1 MGWEWVANYCGNRS
15 VVNNNF
21 FALYNK
27 YTGILRF
34 FYYMPQGTST
44 GNDHVWQVSMTDN
57 LATHTII
64 PYGVPN
70 DRTITNKAAINQT
83 GQGTYMDYI
92 TPWVDYRSNDGL
104 IVPNDGWWA
113 FDVDLSL
120 TRPEAINEDDNIK
133 LQMRSWNT
141 NHTSLY
147 STMMAKIDGEMKG
160 SFEGQ
165 TKTPLIA
172 SSSKGLFG
180 RVGDLVK
187 LGTKVK
193 DAVTNLYS
201 GNVAGAI
208 KGGVDLAQNGASL
221 ASGKTKASG
230 GETSAT
236 FDGTFDG
243 TINMMMNGTINTDGV
258 IQGSQPTVGVA
269 SPTFYIKDFDTKNS
283 HVGQGVWNLKKTPVV
298 YRTNHINIEWAFIIG
313 MTDDA
318 GLYGYRLWYFLD
330 PSSIEV
336 ELNPNV
342 FPEDQIEWMQVDA
355 LCGVRSTMRYN
366 GTDSYLNALGI
377 GKNEIQQRYEVRN
390 PAPDYAF
397 PDFLVVASDEM
408 KKGFS
413 YPICFEIKDDDI
425 FNKDTED
432 YFYCGIVGGG
442 TKEYLIE
449 PSYSLALKNYGLK
462 KCKFKT
468 PAYEVNVTVTV
479 KLKNIELPFTFNR
492 IYLPEVQNFDINNL
506 ESKIKEIESKKNLS
520 PKTNGHQELYD
531 YQIKR
536 LKYVNENWYKGGEDD
551 NRHND
556 F

>member
-1 MGWEWVANYCGNRS
+1 
-15 VVNNNF
+15 
-21 FALYNK
+21 
-27 YTGILRF
+27 
-34 FYYMPQGTST
+34 
-44 GNDHVWQVSMTDN
+44 
-57 LATHTII
+57 
-64 PYGVPN
+64 
-70 DRTITNKAAINQT
+70 
-83 GQGTYMDYI
+83 
-92 TPWVDYRSNDGL
+92 
-104 IVPNDGWWA
+104 
-113 FDVDLSL
+113 
-120 TRPEAINEDDNIK
+120 
-133 LQMRSWNT
+133 
-141 NHTSLY
+141 
-147 STMMAKIDGEMKG
+147 MKG

-208 KGGVDLAQNGASL
+208 AGGVDLAKTGSSL

-230 GETSAT
+230 GETSGT

-258 IQGSQPTVGVA
+258 IKGSAPTVGIA
-269 SPTFYIKDFDTKNS
+269 SPTLYFKDFDTKNS
-283 HVGQGVWNLKKTPVV
+283 HLGQGVWNLKKTPVV
-298 YRTNHINIEWAFIIG
+298 YRSNFIDIMWPSTMG
-313 MTDDA
+313 MPVPDDVRF
-318 GLYGYRLWYFLD
+318 YGYHLWYFFD

-355 LCGVRSTMRYN
+355 LCGVRSTMRYT
-366 GTDSYLNALGI
+366 GTDPYLKALGI
-377 GKNEIQQRYEVRN
+377 GKNEIQQRYELRFTV
-390 PAPDYAF
+390 DYEF
-397 PDFLVVASDEM
+397 PNFLHVASDEM
-408 KKGFS
+408 KKGLD
-413 YPICFEIKDDDI
+413 YPLCFEIKDDDI

-432 YFYCGIVGGG
+432 NFFCGITGCG
-442 TKEYLIE
+442 TKEYLLE

-479 KLKNIELPFTFNR
+479 KLKNEELPFTFNR
-492 IYLPEVQNFDINNL
+492 IYLPEIQNFDLFNL
-506 ESKIKEIESKKNLS
+506 NSKIKEIESKKNLS

-536 LKYVNENWYKGGEDD
+536 LKEVMGTWNTGSN
-551 NRHND
+551 HND
-556 F
+556 HNDY

>member
-1 MGWEWVANYCGNRS
+1 MEAN
-15 VVNNNF
+15 
-21 FALYNK
+21 
-27 YTGILRF
+27 
-34 FYYMPQGTST
+34 
-44 GNDHVWQVSMTDN
+44 
-57 LATHTII
+57 
-64 PYGVPN
+64 
-70 DRTITNKAAINQT
+70 
-83 GQGTYMDYI
+83 
-92 TPWVDYRSNDGL
+92 
-104 IVPNDGWWA
+104 
-113 FDVDLSL
+113 
-120 TRPEAINEDDNIK
+120 
-133 LQMRSWNT
+133 
-141 NHTSLY
+141 
-147 STMMAKIDGEMKG
+147 IDGEMKG

-193 DAVTNLYS
+193 DAVTNIYS

-208 KGGVDLAQNGASL
+208 KGGVDLAKTGSSL

-230 GETSAT
+230 GETSGT

-258 IQGSQPTVGVA
+258 IKGSAPTVGVA
-269 SPTFYIKDFDTKNS
+269 SPTLYLKDFDTKNS
-283 HVGQGVWNLKKTPVV
+283 HLGQGVWNLKKTPVV
-298 YRTNHINIEWAFIIG
+298 YRSNYIDMQWAHVMG
-313 MTDDA
+313 MTEKA
-318 GLYGYRLWYFLD
+318 HGYHLWYFFD

-342 FPEDQIEWMQVDA
+342 FPEDEIEWMQVDA
-355 LCGVRSTMRYN
+355 LGGVRSTMRYN
-366 GTDSYLNALGI
+366 GTDPYLNALGI
-377 GKNEIQQRYEVRN
+377 GKNEIQQRYEVWYN
-390 PAPDYAF
+390 AGNCEYNN
-397 PDFLVVASDEM
+397 FLLVASDEM
-408 KKGFS
+408 KKGLS
-413 YPICFEIKDDDI
+413 YPLCFEIKDDDR

-432 YFYCGIVGGG
+432 YFCCGITGGG

-449 PSYSLALKNYGLK
+449 PSYSLALKNEGLK

-492 IYLPEVQNFDINNL
+492 IYLPEIQNFDINNL
-506 ESKIKEIESKKNLS
+506 DSKIKEIESKKNLS

-536 LKYVNENWYKGGEDD
+536 LKEIQAHWDSYLNYNG
-551 NRHND
+551 HND